1 MHGEYKAPGGKLVSV
16 DLEVEGNTFTS
27 LRISGDFF
35 VEPDEA
41 LFRMQ
46 KAALRS
52 PADASAAELAGA
64 MRLALHSDDVLMGVT
79 PDAIGIAIR
88 RAVGAAVSWDDL
100 EFEVIRGPSV
110 NPVINVAM
118 DETLVED
125 VASGKRRPFM
135 RIWEWNAPQI
145 VIGSFQS
152 YENEIN
158 AQGIAAHDITVS
170 RRISGGGA
178 MFMEPGNSITYSLV
192 VPTSLVEGLSF
203 EDAYPF
209 LDEWVIEALAKVGVA
224 ARFVPLNDIAS
235 DLGKIGGAAQK
246 RFANGFLLHHVTLAY
261 DMDAQKMMECL
272 RIGRE
277 KIRDKGLRSAAK
289 RVDPMRRQTGLER
302 EQIVGTFL
310 EHFSEKHLAE
320 SGEIT
325 EEDLHRASQRA
336 AKKFSTPEW
345 VHRIP

>member
-1 MHGEYKAPGGKLVSV
+1 MHGEYKAPGAKLVSV
-16 DLEVEGNTFTS
+16 DVEVEGNHFTS
-27 LRISGDFF
+27 LTIGGDFF

-46 KAALRS
+46 MAALHA
-52 PADASAAELAGA
+52 PADSSAAELGA
-64 MRLALHSDDVLMGVT
+64 VMRGALDPDDVLMGVS
-79 PDAIGIAIR
+79 PEAIGIAIR

-100 EFEVIRGPSV
+100 DFEVIHGPSV
-110 NPVINVAM
+110 HPVINVAM

-125 VASGKRRPFM
+125 VAEGRRRPFM

-152 YENEIN
+152 YDNEIS
-158 AQGIAAHDITVS
+158 AKGVAEHGITVS

-203 EDAYPF
+203 EAAYPF
-209 LDEWVIEALAKVGVA
+209 LDEWVIEALGQVGVN

-235 DLGKIGGAAQK
+235 DVGKIGGAAQK
-246 RFANGFLLHHVTLAY
+246 RFANGFMLHHVTLAY
-261 DMDAQKMMECL
+261 DIDAQKMMECL

-302 EQIVGTFL
+302 GEIVDSFL
-310 EHFSEKHLAE
+310 RHFAQKHSAEK
-320 SGEIT
+320 GEIT
-325 EEDLHRASQRA
+325 EEDLHRAAKRA
-336 AKKFSTPEW
+336 EQKFSTPEW
-345 VHRIP
+345 VHRVP